1 MYSVP
6 IPMSYLLNEKRVK
19 DIIIQDGWIKG
30 IKSIFYSTEKIRKL
44 EANRFLYLKDE
55 KRNKKKNT
63 PNILKF
69 ETTLN
74 LDGNAVHSNIS
85 GKRTTLLNRL
95 SQQVN
100 YTFLFFYL

>member
-19 DIIIQDGWIKG
+19 DIIIQDGWITG

-55 KRNKKKNT
+55 KCNKKNNT
-63 PNILKF
+63 PKILKL
-69 ETTLN
+69 ETTLS
-74 LDGNAVHSNIS
+74 LDGNAVHSSIS
-85 GKRTTLLNRL
+85 GKRATLLNRV

-100 YTFLFFYL
+100 HIFFIFNL